1 MNTYILIS
9 LLSTHFVA
17 DFLFQSR
24 NMGRKKGKNIYWL
37 TTHILI
43 YTIVTIFGWVVFF
56 NLFEKSFYDSLTIGL
71 LIFSTHFITDFI
83 TSKIS
88 GYCYLKTLETKN
100 NNHESSKWEWRFW
113 SIIGFDQFIHAITL
127 ILIYDYLY

>member
-1 MNTYILIS
+1 MNTYILIY
-9 LLSTHFVA
+9 LLLTHFVA
-17 DFLFQSR
+17 DFLFQNR

-37 TTHILI
+37 TTHISI
-43 YTIVTIFGWVVFF
+43 YTIVTILCWVVFF
-56 NLFEKSFYDSLTIGL
+56 NLFEKSFYDLLILGL

-88 GYCYLKTLETKN
+88 GYCYLKMLETKN

-113 SIIGFDQFIHAITL
+113 STIGFDQFIHAITL